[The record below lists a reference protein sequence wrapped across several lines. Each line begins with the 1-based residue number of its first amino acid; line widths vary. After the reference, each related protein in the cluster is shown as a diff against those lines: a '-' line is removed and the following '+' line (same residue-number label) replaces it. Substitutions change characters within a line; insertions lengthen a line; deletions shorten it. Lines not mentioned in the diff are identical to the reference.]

1 MRSSLGG
8 TTILLVIVALLVMAS
23 GFGLIYYSAVFHPSQ
38 LHAQATSIAQTV
50 QAQSR
55 ATANAQVTGTVQAN
69 ANASATAQTA
79 ATTQAIATT
88 TLLQN
93 IYNQAT
99 SGSPLL
105 NEPLSENNVSNWDV
119 GGGSLGG
126 SCGFSAGAYHVIEPN
141 KNYYLT
147 CMAENSNFSNFAF
160 QVQVTII
167 QGDEG
172 GLIFRATGA
181 KFYSFGINRQG
192 LFSFIVSKDNNP
204 GKPLVFGPNTA
215 INTSLNHP
223 NLLTVIAHHSA
234 IYLYI
239 NKQYV
244 DTIKDT
250 TYSAGQI
257 GVYAADSTH
266 YTDVAFNNAQVWQL
280 ED

>member
-8 TTILLVIVALLVMAS
+8 MTILLIIVALLVMAS
-23 GFGLIYYSAVFHPSQ
+23 GFGLIYYSAVFRPSQ
-38 LHAQATSIAQTV
+38 LHALATTTVQTA

-55 ATANAQVTGTVQAN
+55 ATANTQATGTAQAN
-69 ANASATAQTA
+69 ANASATAQTI
-79 ATTQAIATT
+79 ATRQAIATT
-88 TLLQN
+88 TVLQN

-99 SGSPLL
+99 GGSPFL
-105 NEPLSENNVSNWDV
+105 NESLNTNTISNWDV

-147 CMAENSNFSNFAF
+147 CVAENSNFSNFAF
-160 QVQVTII
+160 QAQMTII

-172 GLIFRATGA
+172 GLIFRASGA
-181 KFYSFGINRQG
+181 KLYSFGINRQG
-192 LFSFIVSKDNNP
+192 LFSFIVSKNNNP

-223 NLLTVIAHHSA
+223 NLLTVIARNST

-266 YTDVAFNNAQVWQL
+266 YTDVAFNNAQLWQL
-280 ED
+280 GD

>member
-1 MRSSLGG
+1 M
-8 TTILLVIVALLVMAS
+8 TILLIILALLVMAS
-23 GFGLIYYSAVFHPSQ
+23 GFGLIYYSAVFRPNQ
-38 LHAQATSIAQTV
+38 LHVLATTTVQTV

-55 ATANAQVTGTVQAN
+55 ATANAHATGTAQAN
-69 ANASATAQTA
+69 ANASATAQTL
-79 ATTQAIATT
+79 ATTQAMATT
-88 TLLQN
+88 TTLQN

-99 SGSPLL
+99 SGASFL
-105 NEPLSENNVSNWDV
+105 NEPLTSNNISHWEV
-119 GGGSLGG
+119 GNASLGG
-126 SCGFSAGAYHVIEPN
+126 SCGFRAGAYHVIEPN

-172 GLIFRATGA
+172 GLIFRANGA
-181 KFYSFGINRQG
+181 RLYSFGINREG
-192 LFSFIVSKDNNP
+192 LFSFIVSKNNNP
-204 GKPLVFGPNTA
+204 GKPVVFGPNTA
-215 INTSLNHP
+215 INTNLNHP
-223 NLLTVIAHHSA
+223 NLLTVIVRNST

-244 DTIKDT
+244 DTVKDA

-266 YTDVAFNNAQVWQL
+266 YTDVAFNNAQIWEL
-280 ED
+280 GD